1 MRTPKIVFLT
11 VVCSLFLIQGC
22 AKRGQTRLPE
32 SEPNFGG
39 VVIQDQEV
47 SQEDVPEQAESYG
60 PLEPVG
66 GEPAA
71 AVEPAAPAGQ
81 EPKLC
86 LVLGPG
92 MAKALAQ
99 AAVLES
105 IRKAN
110 LPVHCVVGTEMGAVV
125 GALYSQAN
133 GNTNSLQ
140 WQLFKFNKDNYFN
153 FPMISLREPKSSGKK
168 LNEFLRGMFR
178 GKKIEALPIRF
189 GTVAVNS
196 EQDSTVN
203 FTQGDLP
210 AALSATLAMPGVFD
224 PWSVNGE
231 ALSSGANRSP
241 APLDLARSLGGNFL
255 VLIDVIEDN
264 AGAPQGNARFQR
276 IFSGARNLVRL
287 QKKEASFVIQ
297 VNAGAIPFD
306 DFSRQGEILAA
317 GARAAEKSV
326 PELKAAWEKWIA
338 GQN

>member
-1 MRTPKIVFLT
+1 MRTPKLVFSAILF
-11 VVCSLFLIQGC
+11 SLFFFQAC
-22 AKRGQTRLPE
+22 AKRGQTKLPE
-32 SEPNFGG
+32 NEPSFGG
-39 VVIQDQEV
+39 AVIHD
-47 SQEDVPEQAESYG
+47 EDVLQENMPEPGETYG
-60 PLEPVG
+60 PA
-66 GEPAA
+66 EPAGGDLTVVA
-71 AVEPAAPAGQ
+71 EPAHQGQ

-153 FPMISLREPKSSGKK
+153 FPMLSLREPKSSGKK
-168 LNEFLRGMFR
+168 LNEFLRAMFR
-178 GKKIEALPIRF
+178 VKKIEGLPIRF
-189 GTVAVNS
+189 GTVAVNM
-196 EQDSTVN
+196 ERDSTEN

-210 AALSATLAMPGVFD
+210 EALSATLAMPGVFD
-224 PWSVNGE
+224 PWPLNGE
-231 ALSSGANRSP
+231 SLSSGAVRSP
-241 APLDLARSLGGNFL
+241 APFDLARSLGGNFL

-264 AGAPQGNARFQR
+264 AGAPKENARFQR
-276 IFSGARNLVRL
+276 VFSGARNLVRL
-287 QKKEASFVIQ
+287 QRKEASFVIR

>member
-1 MRTPKIVFLT
+1 MI
-11 VVCSLFLIQGC
+11 
-22 AKRGQTRLPE
+22 E
-32 SEPNFGG
+32 
-39 VVIQDQEV
+39 DQEV
-47 SQEDVPEQAESYG
+47 SQENMPEPEESYG
-60 PLEPVG
+60 PAEPSGADSSAV
-66 GEPAA
+66 
-71 AVEPAAPAGQ
+71 VEPAPPGV

-105 IRKAN
+105 IRKVN

-153 FPMISLREPKSSGKK
+153 FPMLSLREPKSSGKK
-168 LNEFLRGMFR
+168 LNEFLRAMFR
-178 GKKIEALPIRF
+178 GKKIEGLPIRF
-189 GTVAVNS
+189 GTVAVNMDR
-196 EQDSTVN
+196 DSTEN

-210 AALSATLAMPGVFD
+210 GALSATLAMPGVFD
-224 PWSVNGE
+224 PWPLNGE
-231 ALSSGANRSP
+231 SLSSGAIRSP
-241 APLDLARSLGGNFL
+241 APFDLARSLGGNFL

-264 AGAPQGNARFQR
+264 AGAPKENARFQR
-276 IFSGARNLVRL
+276 AFSGARNLVRL

-297 VNAGAIPFD
+297 VNAGSIPFD

-338 GQN
+338 SQ